1 MSVST
6 VGIPLQKKSCHYKPL
21 TFGIPQICGE
31 GTTGMIGLGP
41 GAGGVTTS
49 GAVGLGTGTT
59 VVETTTG
66 DTTTGAGAFGADM
79 AKGGLG
85 TGALAVGFTGP
96 STTVKEKVYAV
107 PPEGVTESV

>member
-1 MSVST
+1 MST

-49 GAVGLGTGTT
+49 GAVGLGTGTAG
-59 VVETTTG
+59 VGTTTG
-66 DTTTGAGAFGADM
+66 ATTTGAGAFGAGT
-79 AKGGLG
+79 AGGGLG
-85 TGALAVGFTGP
+85 IGALVVGFTGP
-96 STTVKEKVYAV
+96 STTVKEKVYAI

>member
-49 GAVGLGTGTT
+49 GAVGLGTGTAG
-59 VVETTTG
+59 VGTTTG
-66 DTTTGAGAFGADM
+66 ATTTGAGAFGAGT
-79 AKGGLG
+79 AGGGLG
-85 TGALAVGFTGP
+85 IGALVVGFTGP